1 VEFDVDKGAASAH
14 YAVLKIP
21 SAWWVGGGKGCIK

>member
-1 VEFDVDKGAASAH
+1 VELDVDKGAASAH

-21 SAWWVGGGKGCIK
+21 SAWGHVSIIGA